1 MRILL
6 VLKVLIFVKAHKYF
20 HPARR
25 IARPAESF
33 SPRMKG
39 FSARRLRAVPSLC
52 GIIGTV
58 GTRAAWTRRDKR
70 GKPGSVEVGLAENVP
85 PENLPAVCTTASREN
100 PNQGKEAP
108 QRKRLRRM
116 RRRTRDRAVEAC
128 PRPVD
133 RGSLH
138 KRAGAKSGAGKKRP
152 RKSAPPGSRLAGP
165 WARRAKAGDKSP
177 FPGGGQSEK
186 RRCNRNFTSGNRN
199 ATANWWRLPSLHG
212 RLGA

>member
-33 SPRMKG
+33 TPRMKG
-39 FSARRLRAVPSLC
+39 FSAMRLRAVPSLC

-58 GTRAAWTRRDKR
+58 GTRRDKR

-85 PENLPAVCTTASREN
+85 PEKPPAVCTAASREN

-152 RKSAPPGSRLAGP
+152 RKSAPPGQPPCGAVP
-165 WARRAKAGDKSP
+165 AAKTCQDWGKSP
-177 FPGGGQSEK
+177 FPGGGRSEK